1 MLYGSFSYIA
11 GWYSFMDLPHFICS
25 PIDGNLSCFQLWAM
39 RSKATMNLH
48 VQVLCVDTCSCVN
61 IFSIIH
67 DVDEVPRSRT
77 SGFME
82 SACLT
87 F

>member
-1 MLYGSFSYIA
+1 
-11 GWYSFMDLPHFICS
+11 MDLPHFICS
-25 PIDGNLSCFQLWAM
+25 LIDGNLSCFQLWGM